1 MHRKKKQSNS
11 LNLAGIFIGIVI
23 LIIVLSFLF
32 KLVFLIQQSHF
43 DSSHTYNLEVIE
55 ANKKSIIS
63 FSPQNES
70 ISILHIQDSQK
81 ISDLKIYLGVPV
93 DGELISKNQDFNYSK
108 LFQSLLKTSFSFDAE
123 FRNLTVIDTLR
134 LAIFAKSIPSGSLFE
149 RTISKDNSQSENTSI
164 IQFSFKDPTIKEEN
178 KSIEIINAT
187 DTFGLG
193 TRLATL
199 ISNMSGNVILVNSKE
214 LQKKSK
220 ILYSGEKN
228 YTVKRLS
235 TYLNFPIFKS
245 QNRGVADITIIIGED
260 SLENLKF

>member
-23 LIIVLSFLF
+23 LIIFLSFLF
-32 KLVFLIQQSHF
+32 KLVSLMQQSHF
-43 DSSHTYNLEVIE
+43 DSKHTYNLEVIKD
-55 ANKKSIIS
+55 NKKSIIS
-63 FSPQNES
+63 FSPQNKS

-81 ISDLKIYLGVPV
+81 INDLKTYIGVLV
-93 DGELISKNQDFNYSK
+93 DGELILKNQDFNYNK
-108 LFQSLLKTSFSFDAE
+108 LFQSLLKTSFSFDAK

-134 LAIFAKSIPSGSLFE
+134 LAVFAKSISSGSLFE
-149 RTISKDNSQSENTSI
+149 RTISQENSQPENTSI
-164 IQFSFKDPTIKEEN
+164 IQFSFGDPTIKEEN

-214 LQKKSK
+214 LQKKSQ
-220 ILYSGEKN
+220 ILYYGEKS
-228 YTVKRLS
+228 YTVKRLG

-245 QNRGVADITIIIGED
+245 QNREVADVTIIIGED
-260 SLENLKF
+260 SLKDLKF